1 MSRRRWYPN
10 RLREA
15 TIKANVARRGRDA
28 RPVLPFETDLFTRR
42 VLRPALIA
50 LLALA
55 IGLAILVVVEIS
67 TPGLPWF
74 TLVPLVFLIALEGTY
89 TAAWIRNPESH
100 GVDKGTYRAAEV
112 FVIIVLCRVYSWFAL
127 GGGIP
132 GRVEFL
138 EYLRHP
144 LEFFALGGFITTT
157 VVVLVAWGFAGYI
170 SRLFNDLDL
179 SPYELRFYTMPAAEQ
194 KAQADNR
201 PIQIS
206 RESLQTQY
214 TRAWLIGGM
223 VLVAIAALSTYE
235 VREFATV
242 ASVLDITRLGLRPAM
257 LTSLLIYFLIG
268 FWLQSHAR
276 LLRLNAR
283 WLSQGVTKDAVIDR
297 RWQRTS
303 LLLVLLIALAAT
315 FLPIGS
321 SPLISQIIGGA
332 LTGIL
337 YVISLAFSALAYLMS
352 ALLALFNQAP
362 AEGPPPTL
370 APLPTPEYAPPPTPA
385 PPSDTFAFLASSAFW
400 TVLVMITIFAAM
412 YFWRER
418 GYTLNRE
425 RAAGIW
431 AKARAWLRSLWLA
444 LTGRM
449 REAGDA
455 LRERL
460 SAAPEPGEPAPPT
473 ALPSWR
479 FVRVNGL
486 PPREQIRYFYLSA
499 VRRAGEQGVRR
510 QNGETPLE
518 YVEDLKATWPEAE
531 ADLQQLTEAFLEARY
546 AAHPIE
552 PDEVSPIKAYWKRV
566 KAALRTGPSGKSGDN

>member
-15 TIKANVARRGRDA
+15 TIKANVARRGRNA

-42 VLRPALIA
+42 VLRPVLIA
-50 LLALA
+50 LLALS
-55 IGLAILVVVEIS
+55 IGLAMLVVVEIS
-67 TPGLPWF
+67 TPGPPWF
-74 TLVPLVFLIALEGTY
+74 ALVPLVFLIALEGTY

-112 FVIIVLCRVYSWFAL
+112 FIIVIICRVYSWFAL
-127 GGGIP
+127 GGGVP
-132 GRVEFL
+132 GRAEL
-138 EYLRHP
+138 QEYLRHP

-157 VVVLVAWGFAGYI
+157 VVVLVAWAYAGYI

-179 SPYELRFYTMPAAEQ
+179 SPYELRFYTMPFAEQ

-206 RESLQTQY
+206 RESMQKQY
-214 TRAWLIGGM
+214 TQAWLIGGM

-242 ASVLDITRLGLRPAM
+242 AHVLDITRLGLRPAM
-257 LTSLLIYFLIG
+257 LASLLIYFLVG

-276 LLRLNAR
+276 LLRLNAL

-297 RWQRTS
+297 RWQRSS
-303 LLLVLLIALAAT
+303 LVLVLLIAFAAT

-321 SPLISQIIGGA
+321 SPLISRIIGGA

-337 YVISLAFSALAYLMS
+337 YLISLAFSALGYLVS
-352 ALLALFNQAP
+352 ALLAIFNQAP
-362 AEGPPPTL
+362 SEGPPPTL

-400 TVLVMITIFAAM
+400 TVLVMVTIFAAM

-418 GYTLNRE
+418 GYSVNRK
-425 RAAGIW
+425 RAAGVW
-431 AKARAWLRSLWLA
+431 AKVRTWLVAAWLAFR
-444 LTGRM
+444 GRLS
-449 REAGDA
+449 EAGEA

-460 SAAPEPGEPAPPT
+460 STAAEPGAPAAPP

-499 VRRAGEQGVRR
+499 VRRAAEQGVRR
-510 QNGETPLE
+510 QNSETPLE

-531 ADLQQLTEAFLEARY
+531 EDLQQLTDAFLEARY

-552 PDEVSPIKAYWKRV
+552 PDEAGLIKTYWKRV
-566 KAALRTGPSGKSGDN
+566 KSALRSGPPGKTGEN